1 MESLPG
7 GGSCWLSDDSRLPG
21 AHCTTSYSKEDAF
34 ANGTEET
41 PRLPE
46 SHQPPAFWE
55 GVLGRTLGTDFKSD
69 PLCVLERDS
78 LP

>member
-1 MESLPG
+1 MEAAAGFLMTPG
-7 GGSCWLSDDSRLPG
+7 CLVPTAPPRTARRTPF
-21 AHCTTSYSKEDAF
+21 T
-34 ANGTEET
+34 NGTEEM

-46 SHQPPAFWE
+46 THQPPAFWE
-55 GVLGRTLGTDFKSD
+55 GVLGRTLGMDFKSD